1 MPCATIELKAAR
13 LTEKFSAAVT
23 LAAQAHATQLRKGS
37 QIPYIA
43 HPLGVA
49 SLVLEFGGDE
59 EQAIAALLHDVI
71 EDTGPEY
78 VQPIREQFGARVLAL
93 VEACT
98 DGVPDTAGDK
108 GPWKQRKKR
117 YLAHLVTAPA
127 DALLISACDKLYNAR
142 AILDDLLNPE
152 VGSAVFSRFK
162 PAKSET
168 LWYYS
173 EVSRIFSERASPVAR
188 KLAAIVAEMHRLA
201 A

>member
-1 MPCATIELKAAR
+1 M

-37 QIPYIA
+37 NIPYIA

-59 EQAIAALLHDVI
+59 EQAIAALLHDVL
-71 EDTGPEY
+71 EDGGPQY
-78 VQPIREQFGARVLAL
+78 SAPIREQFGPRVLSL

-98 DGVPDTAGDK
+98 DGVPDASGDK
-108 GPWKQRKKR
+108 GPWKQRKEA
-117 YLAHLVTAPA
+117 YLAHLVHAPA

-142 AILDDLLNPE
+142 AILDDLLDPAI
-152 VGSAVFSRFK
+152 GLAVFQRFK
-162 PAKSET
+162 PKKEET
-168 LWYYS
+168 LWYYT
-173 EVSRIFSERASPVAR
+173 EVARIFAERGSPVAR
-188 KLAAIVAEMHRLA
+188 KLSAIVGELKRLA